1 MKLTLILFFS
11 VFTVTG
17 QNIKGTI
24 LDTETNSPLENV
36 NVYLKREEKGAVS
49 NEKGEFNLKLQSK
62 VNPTETIRFSI
73 IGYATKNYTF
83 SKLKELNFIVYLSKK
98 IENLN
103 EVTIASKRDLK
114 LKISYKILTQLK
126 KGAYNFGSTL
136 IGHKIYV
143 IGGDE
148 SHIEDTAK
156 RALVESLSL
165 GEFLKKL
172 KTNFNWEKYSG
183 NLRMYNIENDTWLT
197 SNAKFNERAYHKI
210 SYFNNKLYVLGGK
223 TLSTNRK
230 REYLDDKI
238 EVFDLKTQQIII
250 DNTNPHQAINF
261 AAFAYQDNIIV
272 MGGSIKLKNN
282 GEKIYSD
289 KSHLYNI
296 TSGYWYELPK
306 MTKAK
311 EVNGIIIKSKTYL
324 IGGFNNYPL
333 TEIESY
339 DLITEKWEKEGDLF
353 YGIENPALTYH
364 NDTIYIFNE
373 DKIMTYNIKTRIL
386 NEYKIDLNIK
396 NAQIHYYKNNLYIVG
411 GIIEDYYSKTP
422 SSGLYSI
429 NLNEFYK
436 TKIIKSKKI
445 N

>member
-1 MKLTLILFFS
+1 M
-11 VFTVTG
+11 
-17 QNIKGTI
+17 Q
-24 LDTETNSPLENV
+24 
-36 NVYLKREEKGAVS
+36 
-49 NEKGEFNLKLQSK
+49 LQSCQNQINQFTFK
-62 VNPTETIRFSI
+62 LSACENQRKAAEDKLNEQSITDLLGKFSTTTVKHI
-73 IGYATKNYTF
+73 INDLGIVEAH
-83 SKLKELNFIVYLSKK
+83 KEANELSK
-98 IENLN
+98 
-103 EVTIASKRDLK
+103 DL
-114 LKISYKILTQLK
+114 
-126 KGAYNFGSTL
+126 
-136 IGHKIYV
+136 
-143 IGGDE
+143 
-148 SHIEDTAK
+148 
-156 RALVESLSL
+156 
-165 GEFLKKL
+165 
-172 KTNFNWEKYSG
+172 G
-183 NLRMYNIENDTWLT
+183 NIP
-197 SNAKFNERAYHKI
+197 
-210 SYFNNKLYVLGGK
+210 NNKLYVFGGK

-250 DNTNPHQAINF
+250 DNTNSHQAINF

-436 TKIIKSKKI
+436 TKI
-445 N
+445 